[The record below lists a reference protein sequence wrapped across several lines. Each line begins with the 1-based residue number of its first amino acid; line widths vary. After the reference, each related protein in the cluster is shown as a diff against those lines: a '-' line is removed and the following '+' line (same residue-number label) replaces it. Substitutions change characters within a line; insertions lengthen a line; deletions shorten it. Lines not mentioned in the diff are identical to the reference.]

1 MVLYIYKKK
10 RLQPSKAEG
19 QTLDFRNYK
28 IWLYLHVCAEQGT
41 RTLASSWQTMVL
53 PSRPLVYMSIPVLIW
68 RWVADKMHACSAD
81 LSPWRWK
88 LKNRGIHSWASVLL
102 PLPFRLTIPGPADV
116 WFTLLQL
123 DWGNWTAR
131 YLVSGHHLN
140 RCLCLIYEASG
151 VQLHGWSFFHA
162 GWACLWMP
170 MSDEPGVFVC
180 ECVCVGGGGE
190 AVLKLNS
197 RHKERACQYI
207 LFRSHYL
214 IIRSLLI
221 RVKPNDEIFNFP
233 LLPPYL
239 FLKWD

>member
-1 MVLYIYKKK
+1 M
-10 RLQPSKAEG
+10 
-19 QTLDFRNYK
+19 
-28 IWLYLHVCAEQGT
+28 CAEQGT
-41 RTLASSWQTMVL
+41 RTLASSWHNWFCSLQISTGYPTPSSPALPVVLLSCQQQRTMVL
-53 PSRPLVYMSIPVLIW
+53 PSRPLVCMSIPVLIW
-68 RWVADKMHACSAD
+68 RWVADKMHACSAN

-88 LKNRGIHSWASVLL
+88 LKNRGVHSWASVLP

-131 YLVSGHHLN
+131 YLVSGHPLN
-140 RCLCLIYEASG
+140 RCLRLIYEASG

-180 ECVCVGGGGE
+180 VCVWAGGGGGG
-190 AVLKLNS
+190 LKLNS
-197 RHKERACQYI
+197 RHKDRACQYKQPD
-207 LFRSHYL
+207 LSWSHYL